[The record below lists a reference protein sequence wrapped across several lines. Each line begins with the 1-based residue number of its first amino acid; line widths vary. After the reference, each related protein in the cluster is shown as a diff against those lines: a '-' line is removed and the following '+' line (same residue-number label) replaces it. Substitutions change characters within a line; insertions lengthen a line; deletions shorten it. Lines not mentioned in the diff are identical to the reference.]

1 MKSLLMTCIFLLA
14 LVFVVPSVFAQ
25 MGGGMTGGGQG
36 QMMAPEKS
44 QEAGS
49 QSAGA
54 KIFDDHCVS
63 CHPGGGNIVI
73 PALPL
78 SDSRV
83 LTNLKTFVA
92 FLRNPRLPDGSPGS
106 MPSFG
111 RSKVSERQAK
121 QLYQYLTTVE
131 WRDQSGGYGMG
142 PGMMG
147 GHGMGRGS
155 HIQSA
160 ECQKF
165 YDDTTQLRKELHDK
179 RFEYFETVR
188 NPKSTM
194 GTVAEL
200 QKEMR
205 ELQEKIYSKAPLGCP
220 W

>member
-14 LVFVVPSVFAQ
+14 LLLVVQDGFAQ
-25 MGGGMTGGGQG
+25 MGGGMMGGQG

-44 QEAGS
+44 QGTGS
-49 QSAGA
+49 HSAGA
-54 KIFDDHCVS
+54 KIFDDNCVS

-83 LTNLKTFVA
+83 LANLKTFVA
-92 FLRNPRLPDGSPGS
+92 FLRHPRLPDGSQGS

-111 RSKVSERQAK
+111 RSKISDRQAK
-121 QLYQYLTTVE
+121 QLYQYLTSVE
-131 WRDQSGGYGMG
+131 WRDQRGGYGMG
-142 PGMMG
+142 RGMMG
-147 GHGMGRGS
+147 GDGMGQGS
-155 HIQSA
+155 YIQSA

-165 YDDTTQLRKELHDK
+165 YDDTAQLRKQLHDK

-188 NPKSTM
+188 NPKTTM
-194 GTVAEL
+194 ATVGEL
-200 QKEMR
+200 QKEIR
-205 ELQEKIYSKAPLGCP
+205 ELQDKIYSKAPLGCP